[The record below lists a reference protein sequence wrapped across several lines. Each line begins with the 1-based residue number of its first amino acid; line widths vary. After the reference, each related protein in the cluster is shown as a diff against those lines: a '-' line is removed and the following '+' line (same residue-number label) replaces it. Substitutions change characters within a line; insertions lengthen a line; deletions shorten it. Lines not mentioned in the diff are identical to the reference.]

1 MASSELNSDRRFSY
15 QNQFLEARQH
25 AEAEKKHFRFLAN
38 LLPGLIW
45 TADSQGKID
54 YVNQRF
60 AAYFNLNNK
69 SVDFRIILS
78 RVHQQ
83 DKATL
88 IKAWLKSIEQEVPLQ
103 VQARLEN
110 NQQVFVWYQ
119 ISATPYHEQN
129 GKVQKWFGLCADIDT
144 HIAALQ
150 QKEEFISIASHELK
164 TPVTSLK
171 ASLQILDRILGTS
184 GGEKVTTLLNT
195 AIKSAD
201 KVSFLI
207 NDLLNASQYNTA
219 QLQLRKS
226 WFSVSSLTAD
236 CKNIAKHAGFE
247 LVIQDNGV
255 LNIYADSLRI
265 EQVLVNLVNNAIK
278 YAPDSGVILL
288 QAEAVQG
295 YAVISVT
302 DKGPGISAA
311 KVSQVFQ
318 RYYQADTQG
327 GQYTGLGLG
336 LYICSEII
344 KKHGG
349 EIGVRSVEGE
359 GSTFWFSLPMG
370 QPKNRKNGSV

>member
-1 MASSELNSDRRFSY
+1 MALFELNSDRRFSY
-15 QNQFLEARQH
+15 QNQFLEAKQH
-25 AEAEKKHFRFLAN
+25 AEAEKKHFHFLAN

-45 TADSQGKID
+45 TADSDGKID

-60 AAYFNLNNK
+60 ASYFNLGTH

-88 IKAWLKSIEQEVPLQ
+88 IKAWLKSIENEVPLQ

-110 NQQVFVWYQ
+110 DQQVFVWYQ
-119 ISATPYHEQN
+119 ISATPYQEQN

-171 ASLQILDRILGTS
+171 ASLQILDKMLS
-184 GGEKVTTLLNT
+184 VSCDKKVTALLNT

-207 NDLLNASQYNTA
+207 NDLLNASQYNAA

-226 WFSVSSLTAD
+226 WFSVSLLTED
-236 CKNIAKHAGFE
+236 CKIVAKHAGCE
-247 LVIQDNGV
+247 LVIQDRSS
-255 LNIYADSLRI
+255 LSIYADSLRI

-288 QAEAVQG
+288 EVEEVRG

-318 RYYQADTQG
+318 RYYQVDSKG

-370 QPKNRKNGSV
+370 QPRYI

>member
-54 YVNQRF
+54 YVNHRF
-60 AAYFNLNNK
+60 SAYFNLNNK
-69 SVDFRIILS
+69 SMDFRVILS

-88 IKAWLKSIEQEVPLQ
+88 IKAWLKSIEHEVPLQ

-129 GKVQKWFGLCADIDT
+129 GQVQKWFGLCADIDT

-184 GGEKVTTLLNT
+184 GGDKVTTLLNT

-207 NDLLNASQYNTA
+207 NDLLNASQYNAA

-236 CKNIAKHAGFE
+236 CKNTAKNAGFE
-247 LVIQDNGV
+247 LVLHDSSE

-288 QAEAVQG
+288 QAEAIQG
-295 YAVISVT
+295 YAIISVT
-302 DKGPGISAA
+302 DKGPGLSAA

-318 RYYQADTQG
+318 RYYQADTKG

-349 EIGVRSVEGE
+349 EIGVHSVEGE

-370 QPKNRKNGSV
+370 QPKNKKAGSV

>member
-15 QNQFLEARQH
+15 QNQNLEAKQH

-60 AAYFNLNNK
+60 ASYFNLNNK

-236 CKNIAKHAGFE
+236 CKNIAKHAGFD
-247 LVIQDNGV
+247 LVVQDSGV

-295 YAVISVT
+295 YAVISVA

-311 KVSQVFQ
+311 KVNQVFQ
-318 RYYQADTQG
+318 RYYRADTQG

-370 QPKNRKNGSV
+370 QPKNRKARSV

>member
-1 MASSELNSDRRFSY
+1 MALFELNSDRRFSY
-15 QNQFLEARQH
+15 QNQFLEAKQH
-25 AEAEKKHFRFLAN
+25 AEAEKKHFHFLAN

-45 TADSQGKID
+45 TADSDGKID

-60 AAYFNLNNK
+60 ASYFNLGTH

-88 IKAWLKSIEQEVPLQ
+88 IKAWLKSIENEVPLQ

-110 NQQVFVWYQ
+110 DQQVFVWYQ
-119 ISATPYHEQN
+119 ISATPYQEQN

-171 ASLQILDRILGTS
+171 ASLQILDKMLSVS
-184 GGEKVTTLLNT
+184 GDKKVTALLNT

-207 NDLLNASQYNTA
+207 NDLLNASQYNAA

-226 WFSVSSLTAD
+226 WFSVSLLTED
-236 CKNIAKHAGFE
+236 CKIVAKHAGCE
-247 LVIQDNGV
+247 LVIQDRSS
-255 LNIYADSLRI
+255 LSIYADSLRI

-288 QAEAVQG
+288 QVEEVRG

-318 RYYQADTQG
+318 RYYQVDSKG

-370 QPKNRKNGSV
+370 QPRYI

>member
-1 MASSELNSDRRFSY
+1 MALFELNSDRRFSY
-15 QNQFLEARQH
+15 QNQFLEAKQH
-25 AEAEKKHFRFLAN
+25 AEAEKKHFHFLAN

-45 TADSQGKID
+45 TADSDGKID

-60 AAYFNLNNK
+60 ASYFNLGTH

-88 IKAWLKSIEQEVPLQ
+88 IKAWLKSIENEVPLQ

-110 NQQVFVWYQ
+110 DQQVFVWYQ
-119 ISATPYHEQN
+119 ISATPYQEQN

-171 ASLQILDRILGTS
+171 ASLQILDKMLS
-184 GGEKVTTLLNT
+184 VSCDKKVTALLNT

-207 NDLLNASQYNTA
+207 NDLLNASQYNAA

-226 WFSVSSLTAD
+226 WFSVSLLTED
-236 CKNIAKHAGFE
+236 CKIVAKHAGCE
-247 LVIQDNGV
+247 LVIQDRSS
-255 LNIYADSLRI
+255 LSIYADSLRI

-288 QAEAVQG
+288 QVEEVRG

-318 RYYQADTQG
+318 RYYQVDSKG

-370 QPKNRKNGSV
+370 QPRYI

>member
-1 MASSELNSDRRFSY
+1 MALFELNSDRRFSY
-15 QNQFLEARQH
+15 QNQFLEAKQH
-25 AEAEKKHFRFLAN
+25 AEAEKKHFHFLAN

-45 TADSQGKID
+45 TADSDGKID

-60 AAYFNLNNK
+60 ASYFNLGTH

-88 IKAWLKSIEQEVPLQ
+88 IKAWLKSIENEVPLQ

-110 NQQVFVWYQ
+110 DQQVFVWYQ
-119 ISATPYHEQN
+119 ISATPYQEQN

-171 ASLQILDRILGTS
+171 ASLQILDKMLSVS
-184 GGEKVTTLLNT
+184 GDKKVTALLNT

-207 NDLLNASQYNTA
+207 NDLLNASQYNAA

-226 WFSVSSLTAD
+226 WFSVSLLTED
-236 CKNIAKHAGFE
+236 CKIVAKHAGCE
-247 LVIQDNGV
+247 LVIQDRSS
-255 LNIYADSLRI
+255 LSIYADSLRI

-288 QAEAVQG
+288 EVEEVRG

-318 RYYQADTQG
+318 RYYQVDSKG

-370 QPKNRKNGSV
+370 QPRYI

>member
-1 MASSELNSDRRFSY
+1 MALFELNSDRRFSY
-15 QNQFLEARQH
+15 QNQFLAAKQH
-25 AEAEKKHFRFLAN
+25 AEAEKKHFHFLAN

-45 TADSQGKID
+45 TADSDGKID

-60 AAYFNLNNK
+60 ASYFNLGTH

-88 IKAWLKSIEQEVPLQ
+88 IKAWLKSIENEVPLQ

-110 NQQVFVWYQ
+110 DQQVFVWYQ
-119 ISATPYHEQN
+119 ISATPYQEQN

-171 ASLQILDRILGTS
+171 ASLQILDKMLS
-184 GGEKVTTLLNT
+184 VSCDKKVTALLNT

-207 NDLLNASQYNTA
+207 NDLLNASQYNAA

-226 WFSVSSLTAD
+226 WFSVSLLTED
-236 CKNIAKHAGFE
+236 CKIVAKHAGCE
-247 LVIQDNGV
+247 LVIQDRSS
-255 LNIYADSLRI
+255 LSIYADSLRI

-288 QAEAVQG
+288 EVEEVRG
-295 YAVISVT
+295 YAVISLT

-318 RYYQADTQG
+318 RYYQVDSKG

-370 QPKNRKNGSV
+370 QPRYI